1 MSLRITFDAEI
12 QNEIEQIIAKNVD
25 KILINSK
32 LVGLKV
38 CKAWEDYVS
47 EKSLIETRK
56 SDIIISETSNLIN
69 FSGLRITNKFIPVLQ
84 KVFTDSIIQVSGY
97 FHYPDTGFMSWHTNS
112 DIPCKRL
119 YITWSKEGGKSFFRY
134 FENGK
139 VITDYDDKG
148 ITVRM
153 FNITDKPPY
162 LWHCVGSETDR
173 LSFGFRII

>member
-1 MSLRITFDAEI
+1 MSLRVTFNAEI
-12 QNEIEQIIAKNVD
+12 QNEIEHIVAKNVD
-25 KILINSK
+25 KILLNSK
-32 LVGLKV
+32 LVGLKE
-38 CKAWEDYVS
+38 CKIWEDYVS
-47 EKSLIETRK
+47 EKSLFDALKT
-56 SDIIISETSNLIN
+56 DIVISETSNLIN
-69 FSGLRITNKFIPVLQ
+69 FSGLRITNKFIPILQ

>member
-1 MSLRITFDAEI
+1 MSLRVTFDAEI
-12 QNEIEQIIAKNVD
+12 QNEIEHIVAKNVD
-25 KILINSK
+25 KILLNSK
-32 LVGLKV
+32 LVGLKE
-38 CKAWEDYVS
+38 CKIWEDYVS
-47 EKSLIETRK
+47 EKSLFDALKT
-56 SDIIISETSNLIN
+56 DIVISETSNLIN

-148 ITVRM
+148 ITIRM

>member
-148 ITVRM
+148 ITIRM

>member
-1 MSLRITFDAEI
+1 MSLRVTFDAEI
-12 QNEIEQIIAKNVD
+12 QNEIEHIVAKNVD
-25 KILINSK
+25 KILLNSK
-32 LVGLKV
+32 LVGLKE
-38 CKAWEDYVS
+38 CKIWEDYVS
-47 EKSLIETRK
+47 EKSLFDALKT
-56 SDIIISETSNLIN
+56 DIVISETSNLIN

-84 KVFTDSIIQVSGY
+84 KVFTNSIIQVSGY

-148 ITVRM
+148 ITIRM

>member
-12 QNEIEQIIAKNVD
+12 QNEIEHIIAKNVD

-69 FSGLRITNKFIPVLQ
+69 FSGLRISNKFIPVLQ

-119 YITWSKEGGKSFFRY
+119 YITWAKEGGKSFFRY

-139 VITDYDDKG
+139 MITDYDDEG
-148 ITVRM
+148 ITIRI

-162 LWHCVGSETDR
+162 LWHCVGSKTDR

>member
-1 MSLRITFDAEI
+1 MSLRVTFNAEI
-12 QNEIEQIIAKNVD
+12 QNEIEHIVAKNVD
-25 KILINSK
+25 KILLNSK
-32 LVGLKV
+32 LVGLKEY
-38 CKAWEDYVS
+38 KIWKDYVS
-47 EKSLIETRK
+47 EKSLFNALKT
-56 SDIIISETSNLIN
+56 DIVISETSNLIN
-69 FSGLRITNKFIPVLQ
+69 FSGLRITNKFIPILQ

>member
-1 MSLRITFDAEI
+1 MSLRVTFDAEI
-12 QNEIEQIIAKNVD
+12 QNEIEYIVAKNVD
-25 KILINSK
+25 KILLNSK
-32 LVGLKV
+32 LVGLKE
-38 CKAWEDYVS
+38 CKIWEDYVS
-47 EKSLIETRK
+47 EKSLFDALKT
-56 SDIIISETSNLIN
+56 DIVISETSNLIN

-148 ITVRM
+148 ITIRM